1 MIQVGHHTMC
11 LVEIGGD
18 VTQGT
23 VRSSLDVRRGF
34 RILFQAED
42 GGAHDTEIIQVRIDG
57 CPEINVGMNRV
68 RIADETLGH
77 GESHDIGVEE
87 DEGAD
92 AVDGGFSWYR
102 TRIVPCSSQEPEI
115 PGVLVLEKRS
125 LDQAVGSLRKARRNH
140 RIILKDETERC
151 LVIHHPLP
159 DRNMREG
166 ASDATNGVQLLMRT
180 AGLGDDIPLRHGG
193 NALVLLEI
201 QSLSIQAQEA
211 LDGDVLETGLGLKA
225 FPAIQATLQ
234 RDTEGRD
241 LLDAPWGP
249 LASDL
254 R

>member
-1 MIQVGHHTMC
+1 
-11 LVEIGGD
+11 
-18 VTQGT
+18 
-23 VRSSLDVRRGF
+23 
-34 RILFQAED
+34 
-42 GGAHDTEIIQVRIDG
+42 
-57 CPEINVGMNRV
+57 
-68 RIADETLGH
+68 
-77 GESHDIGVEE
+77 
-87 DEGAD
+87 
-92 AVDGGFSWYR
+92 
-102 TRIVPCSSQEPEI
+102 
-115 PGVLVLEKRS
+115 
-125 LDQAVGSLRKARRNH
+125 
-140 RIILKDETERC
+140 
-151 LVIHHPLP
+151 
-159 DRNMREG
+159 MREG